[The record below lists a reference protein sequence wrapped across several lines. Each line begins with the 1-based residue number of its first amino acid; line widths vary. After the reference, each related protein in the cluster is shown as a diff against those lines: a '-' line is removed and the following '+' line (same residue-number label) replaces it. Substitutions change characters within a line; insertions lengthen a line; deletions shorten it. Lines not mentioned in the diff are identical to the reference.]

1 MLNPRTSKRSSGK
14 AREMKNRSTEGFDSY
29 KHVKKYVKI
38 YISISY
44 VFFLYK
50 IKILYCIE
58 KIRFFFFLEKVVKMK
73 FFLFFILLANEIKK
87 EKLISKHAS
96 ILKIKGS
103 NGRNKPRISF

>member
-50 IKILYCIE
+50 IKIL
-58 KIRFFFFLEKVVKMK
+58 
-73 FFLFFILLANEIKK
+73 
-87 EKLISKHAS
+87 
-96 ILKIKGS
+96 
-103 NGRNKPRISF
+103 

>member
-58 KIRFFFFLEKVVKMK
+58 KIRFFFLFRKSSKNEI
-73 FFLFFILLANEIKK
+73 FFIFYFT
-87 EKLISKHAS
+87 
-96 ILKIKGS
+96 
-103 NGRNKPRISF
+103 R